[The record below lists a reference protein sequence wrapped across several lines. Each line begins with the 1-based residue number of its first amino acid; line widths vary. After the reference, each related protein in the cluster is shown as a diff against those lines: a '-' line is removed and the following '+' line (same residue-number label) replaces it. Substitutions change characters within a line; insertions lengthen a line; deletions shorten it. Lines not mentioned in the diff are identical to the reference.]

1 MVRVRCLPEF
11 QKETYKTKIL
21 KRLKSEKLSFPALSS
36 YSNGTVFF
44 VVENNLLSDK
54 K

>member
-21 KRLKSEKLSFPALSS
+21 KTTEIWKV
-36 YSNGTVFF
+36 VFSRTQ
-44 VVENNLLSDK
+44 LLQ
-54 K
+54 